1 MPAMQIRP
9 FTAGDEKAV
18 IELWQKCGLT
28 RPWND
33 TLRDIERKLAVNPE
47 LFLIGLMDGKVI
59 ATAMGGYEGHRGW
72 VNYLAVDPSLRRQ
85 GLGHEMMKAIEQLLL
100 ERGCPKLNLQVRTGN
115 TEAIG
120 FYKAIGYNMDE
131 VISMGKRLIEDKSG
145 QVNL

>member
-28 RPWND
+28 RPWNNPG
-33 TLRDIERKLAVNPE
+33 RDIQRKLAVNPE
-47 LFLIGLMDGKVI
+47 LFLIGLIDGKVI
-59 ATAMGGYEGHRGW
+59 ATDMGGYEGHRGW